1 MITVINYMYK
11 EYKREEEIEK
21 IETIIG
27 DCEAYELSLCCDCYN
42 EI

>member
-1 MITVINYMYK
+1 MINYTCEECGK
-11 EYKREEEIEK
+11 EEEIEK